1 MTIEEVGV
9 QDVATGLV
17 LKNFW
22 ISEMSLEFFIKFLE
36 DW

>member
-1 MTIEEVGV
+1 MTIEEVEV

-22 ISEMSLEFFIKFLE
+22 LSEMSLECL
-36 DW
+36 